1 MQIFAFMCSPIN
13 HSHRLPLAV
22 PMALLAALLYLN
34 QTPIQARQD
43 LESPFRSPPA
53 EARPWVYWF
62 WMNGNITAEGITA
75 DLEAMHRV
83 GIGGALVMSVSANI
97 PPGNVDFMTP
107 EWRKLFAFA
116 LREAERLGLR
126 IVMNNDDGFTGSGG
140 PWNPVENSMQMLTA
154 NELRLKGPR
163 KYAGQLAR
171 PPAKLDYYR
180 DIALMAFPTPAEDEI
195 DFRQLSPKITASDP
209 ACETARL
216 IDNDAGSTAILP
228 LATPEKPQWIQ
239 LEFAAPFRARSLTLS
254 MEFGRQAAGA
264 ELLVSEDGK
273 KFRRIARHDDSSYRV
288 MWPTP
293 VPFNF
298 APVEARYYRVN
309 FFTAASKGIE
319 RIGVGEIELH
329 GDARIENWP
338 GKAAF
343 FRYDGLR
350 PPRTDRALAAL
361 PREKILDLSSQLD
374 TAGRL
379 HWDVP
384 AGNWTLMRL
393 GHTTNGK
400 ENHPCTPLG
409 TGLECDKMSKEALER
424 HFDGFLAKLISD
436 VGPKVGKTLMATH
449 VDSWELGTQNWTPKF
464 REEFVARRGYDP
476 LPYYPALLGRV
487 VQSAEVSERF
497 LWDFRKTLADLI
509 ADNYF
514 GHLRALAEK
523 HGMGL
528 SVEAYGSGNFDDMQ
542 CASRA
547 SIPMAEFW
555 TRPSNQGNQPRWLEK
570 AKQASSVGHTNG
582 CKIIGAESFTAYPY
596 EDSWQNHPYKLKN
609 IGDEFFTLGINRFII
624 HRYAMQPW
632 MDRWPGMTFGH
643 WGTNFERTQT
653 WFEQGRAWIAY
664 LTRCQYLLQE
674 GKFIGDLCY
683 FIGQDAPNR
692 LLRRD
697 SLNPKPPTGYD
708 FDGCSAETIL
718 RRMSVEAGCIV
729 LPGGMSYRL
738 LILPPRQS
746 MTPEVLHKL
755 RDLAQEGAWILGPK
769 PEKSPSLANYPQC
782 DEEVRKLAGEL
793 WGDTN
798 SPGEKAVG
806 KGKVFWGKTPAEILR
821 FLNVPPDVE
830 FRGRAGGGP
839 WIHRCVG
846 ETDVYFVSNQSD
858 DFTSITATFRVGGK
872 IPELWQ
878 PDSGKIEPALLWQ
891 PTSDGR
897 TTVDLQ
903 FDPRGSVFVVFR
915 ESAGKTD
922 PLVAVSRNG
931 EPLSGAPTSAEMV
944 NWKGNACL
952 LARQGGTYESKTLSG
967 KILSRQVPEPPPA
980 LALSGPWNLRFPPG
994 WGAPDSIT
1002 LDELISWPQHEND
1015 GVKYFSGTAA
1025 YSKTIEIPAD
1035 RFAEG
1040 TALMLDLGKVAII
1053 AEVKLNGKELGIL
1066 WKPPFRLDV
1075 TDFAKPGTNRL
1086 EVRVTNL
1093 WVNRLIGDERK
1104 PSYLA
1109 WTPEGKPAEWPD
1121 WVANG
1126 NPVPKTGRYTFTTRH
1141 YYEKDSP
1148 LLESG
1153 LLGPVILETYRI
1165 VHLRE

>member
-1 MQIFAFMCSPIN
+1 MHLPFQHF
-13 HSHRLPLAV
+13 HRRLRAA
-22 PMALLAALLYLN
+22 PMAMLAAFLCLSR
-34 QTPIQARQD
+34 TPIQAQRD
-43 LESPFRSPPA
+43 LETNFRSPPA
-53 EARPWVYWF
+53 AARPWVYWF

-83 GIGGALVMSVSANI
+83 GIGGALVMSVSAHI
-97 PPGNVDFMTP
+97 PPGKVDFMTP

-116 LREAERLGLR
+116 LGEAERLGLR

-154 NELRLKGPR
+154 SEIRLKGPQEF
-163 KYAGQLAR
+163 AGQFPR
-171 PPAKLDYYR
+171 PPARLDYYR
-180 DIALMAFPTPAEDEI
+180 DIALLAFPTPADDEI
-195 DFRQLSPKITASDP
+195 DFRQRSPKVTASDP

-216 IDNDAGSTAILP
+216 IDNDAGTLAILP

-239 LEFAAPFRARSLTLS
+239 LEFAAPFRAQSLTLS

-264 ELLVSEDGK
+264 EILVSEDGK
-273 KFRRIARHDDSSYRV
+273 TFRRIARLDDSSYGV

-293 VPFNF
+293 VPCTF
-298 APVEARYYRVN
+298 ASVEARYFRVN
-309 FFTAASKGIE
+309 FITPAGKGIS

-338 GKAAF
+338 GKAAI
-343 FRYDGLR
+343 FRHDDLR
-350 PPRTDRALAAL
+350 PPRTDPAVAAL
-361 PREKILDLSSQLD
+361 PREKLLDLSSKLD
-374 TAGRL
+374 AEGRL

-384 AGNWTLMRL
+384 AGNWTLVRL

-409 TGLECDKMSKEALER
+409 TGLECDKMSKEALET
-424 HFDGFLAKLISD
+424 HFNGFLAKLISD
-436 VGPKVGKTLMATH
+436 VAPQVGKTLAATH

-464 REEFVARRGYDP
+464 REEFVSRRGYDP
-476 LPYYPALLGRV
+476 LPYYPALLGRA
-487 VQSAEVSERF
+487 VQRVEVSERF

-514 GHLRALAEK
+514 GHLRSLAQK
-523 HGMGL
+523 HQMGL

-555 TRPSNQGNQPRWLEK
+555 TRPRDVGMQPRWLER

-582 CKIIGAESFTAYPY
+582 CKVIGAESFTAYPY
-596 EDSWQNHPYKLKN
+596 EDSWQNHPFKLKN

-653 WFEQGRAWIAY
+653 WFEQSRAWIAY

-674 GKFIGDLCY
+674 GEFVGDLCY
-683 FIGQDAPNR
+683 FIGQEAPNR
-692 LLRRD
+692 LVRRD
-697 SLNPKPPTGYD
+697 FLNPKPPAGYD
-708 FDGCSAETIL
+708 FDGCSEETIL
-718 RRMSVEAGCIV
+718 RRMTVEDGRIV
-729 LPGGMSYRL
+729 LPDGMCYRL
-738 LILPPRQS
+738 LVLPPRQT
-746 MTPEVLHKL
+746 MTPDLLRKL
-755 RDLAQEGAWILGPK
+755 RDLVQEGAWILGPK

-782 DEEVRKLAGEL
+782 DEEVRKLAEEL
-793 WGDTN
+793 WGDTTL
-798 SPGEKAVG
+798 PGEKTTG

-821 FLNVPPDVE
+821 TLNVPPDVE

-839 WIHRCVG
+839 WIHRRIG
-846 ETDVYFVSNQSD
+846 ETEIYFVSNQSD
-858 DFTSITATFRVGGK
+858 NFKSMTATFRVGGK
-872 IPELWQ
+872 IPELWR
-878 PDSGKIEPALLWQ
+878 PDTGKIEPALLWQ
-891 PTSDGR
+891 PTADGR
-897 TTVDLQ
+897 TKVSLQ
-903 FDPRGSVFVVFR
+903 FDPRGSAFVVFR
-915 ESAGKTD
+915 KSAEKAD
-922 PLVAVSRNG
+922 PFVAISRNG
-931 EPLSGAPTSAEMV
+931 EPLHDLPASAEMA
-944 NWKGNACL
+944 NRKDNACL
-952 LARQGGTYESKTLSG
+952 LARQGGTYEMKTASG
-967 KILSRQVPEPPPA
+967 KKLVREVSEPSPP
-980 LALSGPWNLRFPPG
+980 LALSGPWKLRFPPG
-994 WGAPDSIT
+994 WGAPELVK
-1002 LDELISWPQHEND
+1002 LDRLISWPLHENE
-1015 GVKYFSGTAA
+1015 GVKYFSGTAT
-1025 YSKTIEIPAD
+1025 YSKKFEIPAD
-1035 RFAEG
+1035 RFAED
-1040 TALMLDLGKVAII
+1040 TALMLDLGNVAVI
-1053 AEVKLNGKELGIL
+1053 AEVILNGKELGIL

-1086 EVRVTNL
+1086 EIRVTNL
-1093 WVNRLIGDERK
+1093 WVNRLVGDERK
-1104 PSYLA
+1104 PPYLT

-1126 NPVPKTGRYTFTTRH
+1126 GPVPKTGRYTFTTRH

-1165 VHLRE
+1165 VPLRE